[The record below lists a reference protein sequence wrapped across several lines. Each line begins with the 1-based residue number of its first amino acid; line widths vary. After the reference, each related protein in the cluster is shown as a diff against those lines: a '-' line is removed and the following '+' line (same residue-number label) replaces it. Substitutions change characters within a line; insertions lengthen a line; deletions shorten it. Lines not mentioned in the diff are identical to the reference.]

1 MNVKPLLIDI
11 EVIKNSVD
19 IMERELRSKQPDIE
33 LLDLCSEIVRNCSSR
48 INHQINISDEQAELE
63 EKRAKKIF
71 EEHYLTK

>member
-19 IMERELRSKQPDIE
+19 IIERELRKKQPDIE
-33 LLDLCSEIVRNCSSR
+33 LLDLCSEIVKNCSSR
-48 INHQINISDEQAELE
+48 INHQVNISDEQAKVE
-63 EKRAKKIF
+63 EERAKRIF